1 MSIEASHIC
10 TRTCNRLKSCGK
22 HMCQA
27 LCHNGPCEV
36 CLESTNED
44 LVCPCGKTVIP
55 APVRC
60 GTKLVCHE
68 QCIRVPLCGH
78 RPEPHECHD
87 DSINCPKCTALV
99 VRECDCGATL
109 DIPGIL
115 CFQERVSCGKMCK
128 VAKDCGHPCFR
139 TCSSQCTKEN
149 IHNSSVIVNRIAK
162 NQK

>member
-1 MSIEASHIC
+1 MS
-10 TRTCNRLKSCGK
+10 LW
-22 HMCQA
+22 
-27 LCHNGPCEV
+27 
-36 CLESTNED
+36 
-44 LVCPCGKTVIP
+44 KTVIP

-109 DIPGIL
+109 DIPEFYVFKKEFHVGKCVKLPKTVDIL
-115 CFQERVSCGKMCK
+115 VSELVHLNVQKRIFTT
-128 VAKDCGHPCFR
+128 AP
-139 TCSSQCTKEN
+139 
-149 IHNSSVIVNRIAK
+149 VIVNRIAK
-162 NQK
+162 KSEIAVLIYVN